1 MEDMNLIYSYS
12 RKEALEDGVLIDVS
26 EIAKEAGFIIPTA
39 VTSNLY
45 ETYVKPS
52 DAVNQCGQSIEGRL
66 WDILHLLRLSIKDIE
81 PDTSILFF
89 HVNFLMQNGIK
100 RVKLKSVIA
109 GGDNGEPVLTIMNEN
124 ED

>member
-100 RVKLKSVIA
+100 RVQLKSVIA

>member
-66 WDILHLLRLSIKDIE
+66 WDILQLLRLSIKDIE